1 MTIEEYLNQCE
12 PGETRPRREAWS
24 IERIKFAR
32 KVWAD
37 VVAST
42 ERPDALMDN
51 VSDMYNKPYE
61 G

>member
-12 PGETRPRREAWS
+12 PGETHPRREAWS

-37 VVAST
+37 AVTWGASPWGND
-42 ERPDALMDN
+42 EEF
-51 VSDMYNKPYE
+51 NKPYE